1 MKRLFVV
8 ALLLTACAVPVDV
21 SGVSIA
27 VPLVSRELAL
37 DKPQTVDLAISGTN
51 ETTEVHYVALQYQDG
66 TRWISLNDPI
76 EIALNSSIQV
86 PLELNPGSYKLRTAL
101 WGFKPEGDVIPDK
114 VSSDAL
120 VDVIDNEQQL
130 ADLRLLWNERIQ
142 TQKQAFKKLARC
154 DGSEKCIIESLQ
166 AIQDFIWASHD
177 LKDSGSITRL
187 TSNLQPQFTS
197 FLYFHNITLGKL
209 EANYLTFCQE
219 MEITASALT
228 TCRNK
233 LQTKDIHKTQKS
245 LKQSLQVLNTLL
257 TNNSYKVIR

>member
-1 MKRLFVV
+1 MKRLLVV
-8 ALLLTACAVPVDV
+8 TLLLTACAVPVDV

-27 VPLVSRELAL
+27 VPLVSREIPV
-37 DKPQTVDLAISGTN
+37 DKPHTVDLAISGTN
-51 ETTEVHYVALQYQDG
+51 DTTEVHYVALQYQDC
-66 TRWISLNDPI
+66 TRWISLNNPI

-86 PLELNPGSYKLRTAL
+86 PLELSPGSYKLRTAL

-120 VDVIDNEQQL
+120 VDVINNEEQL
-130 ADLRLLWNERIQ
+130 TTLRALWMERNEKEQ
-142 TQKQAFKKLARC
+142 QAFKRLARC
-154 DGSEKCIIESLQ
+154 DGSEKCLIASLQ
-166 AIQDFIWASHD
+166 TIQDFIWASHN
-177 LKDSGSITRL
+177 LKDSGSIIRL

-197 FLYFHNITLGKL
+197 FLYFHNITLSKL

-219 MEITASALT
+219 LKFTSSALS

-233 LQTKDIHKTQKS
+233 LQTRDIQKTQKS

-257 TNNSYKVIR
+257 TNNSYEAIR

>member
-1 MKRLFVV
+1 MKRIFLV
-8 ALLLTACAVPVDV
+8 ALLLTGCAVPVDV

-27 VPLVSRELAL
+27 VPLVSRELAV
-37 DKPQTVDLAISGTN
+37 DKPHTVELSISGTN
-51 ETTEVHYVALQYQDG
+51 ETTEIHYVSLQYQDG

-76 EIALNSSIQV
+76 EIALNNSVQV
-86 PLELNPGSYKLRTAL
+86 PLELTPGSYRLRTAL

-130 ADLRLLWNERIQ
+130 SLLRTLWSMRIH
-142 TQKQAFKKLARC
+142 TQQKAFKKLAAC
-154 DGSEKCIIESLQ
+154 DASEKCIIASLQ
-166 AIQDFIWASHD
+166 AVQDFIWASQD
-177 LKDSGSITRL
+177 LKDTGSITRL

-209 EANYLTFCQE
+209 EANYLTYCQD
-219 MEITASALT
+219 MEFTSSALS

-233 LQTKDIHKTQKS
+233 LQTKDIKKTQKS
-245 LKQSLQVLNTLL
+245 LQQSLQVLNNLL
-257 TNNSYKVIR
+257 TNNSYEVIR